1 MQQTIAQ
8 GGLTSVD
15 RVLQWVR
22 GAWTSLKLISRNRVG
37 FLGFLLVL
45 FFVLLSTV
53 GPRLISLDTTTKV
66 DQIYQT
72 PSAAHP
78 LGTDHQGRDI
88 WSQIVYGGKDVL
100 YVGFLASLIST
111 VIAVTLGSLSAVVG
125 GRFDGLMMGLTDVVL
140 TIPQFPLLAVIAGLV
155 RFNSMS
161 LLALLLGLLSW
172 PVLLRAVRSQV
183 LSLKQRDYVEAARAL
198 DLGTWHIIF
207 SEILPNMMTYIAI
220 SFALGMTRAIYNQ
233 VGLIYLGLVPLS
245 GTNWGVM
252 INLAWVRGAIFFK
265 DSLLYIMS
273 PIAAIA
279 LFQLSVVW
287 MTRSL
292 EAVFNPR
299 LREGV

>member
-1 MQQTIAQ
+1 MQQTITR
-8 GGLTSVD
+8 GGPTAVEQVIQLFG
-15 RVLQWVR
+15 RVR
-22 GAWTSLKLISRNRVG
+22 TFLKLIARNRVG
-37 FLGFLLVL
+37 FLGFLLIL
-45 FFVLLSTV
+45 FFILLSTV
-53 GPRLISLDTTTKV
+53 GPQLIPLDTTTKV

-72 PSAAHP
+72 PSREYP

-88 WSQIVYGGKDVL
+88 WSQIVHGGKDVL

-111 VIAVTLGSLSAVVG
+111 FIAVTLGSLSAVVG

-140 TIPQFPLLAVIAGLV
+140 TIPQFPLLAVLAGLF
-155 RFNSMS
+155 RFNSLS

-172 PVLLRAVRSQV
+172 PVLLRAIRSQV
-183 LSLKQRDYVEAARAL
+183 LSLKERDYVEAARAL
-198 DLGTWHIIF
+198 DLGTRHIIF
-207 SEILPNMMTYIAI
+207 SEIMPNMMTYIAI
-220 SFALGMTRAIYNQ
+220 NFALGMTRAIYNQ

-265 DSLLYIMS
+265 DSLLYILS
-273 PIAAIA
+273 PIMAIA

-292 EAVFNPR
+292 EEVFNPR